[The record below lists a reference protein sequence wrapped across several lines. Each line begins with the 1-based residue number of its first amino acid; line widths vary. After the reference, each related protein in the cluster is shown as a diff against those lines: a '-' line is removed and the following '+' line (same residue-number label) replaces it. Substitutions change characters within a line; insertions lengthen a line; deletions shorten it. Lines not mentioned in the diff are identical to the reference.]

1 MPRTK
6 NLIAA
11 TILLAS
17 AVVLISVPQHAA
29 SRALQSAQDPMAGMD
44 HSTSANDVPAF
55 HSNPPTGT
63 LPETLPPSA
72 FPDMATSNAYA
83 AAARMRKTLYQLP
96 CYCHCDQSQGHT
108 GLLDCFVS
116 RHGAG
121 CNICK
126 AEALYAFE
134 QLRKGKTAAQ
144 IREGI
149 IHGDWQ
155 NVDLAKYR
163 SAPLPPAK

>member
-1 MPRTK
+1 MPRTN
-6 NLIAA
+6 NLIAS

-17 AVVLISVPQHAA
+17 AVVLISLPQHAA
-29 SRALQSAQDPMAGMD
+29 SRARQSAQDPMPGMD
-44 HSTSANDVPAF
+44 HSSSANAVPAF

-63 LPETLPPSA
+63 LPETMPPSA
-72 FPDMATSNAYA
+72 FPDMVTSNSYA
-83 AAARMRKTLYQLP
+83 AAARIRKTLYQLP

-108 GLLDCFVS
+108 SLLDCFVS

-134 QLRKGKTAAQ
+134 QLRKRKTPAQ

-155 NVDLAKYR
+155 NVDLAKY
-163 SAPLPPAK
+163 SAGPLPPAK